1 MTIDH
6 VRPQSSSLEHLST
19 APSPSRQYMLSSG
32 AHAVPS
38 SACLK
43 SQLRYVLL
51 GLRRVPPP
59 RPQYRPLQTSAV
71 SYHEAATQIVK
82 DDLRDDKVPTPHV
95 AAGESSGTSRDGY
108 SLTFYRDRARRDPTD
123 NHVAAAQE
131 KPLHR
136 HYGSNGEGTGEDDA
150 RDDAKHLVASEG
162 KTKPLYRHYSP
173 EGRIIGRGKRRQRQS
188 SQALATST
196 KLDDSPFKVVLLQ
209 DLPEETQK
217 RLAASEAPIL
227 QQDEAGRTVVTAAD
241 IQAELDSIPDEK
253 DIAASIDALRPADTI
268 LEEAQYSELVQ
279 SLVERYSTSQ
289 LKRYRDAQ
297 PRIDSAAQGAPPTDP
312 SVKRPR
318 LGTPSWLPGT
328 TPLHVRRVK
337 ESQGTVK
344 SAAMHSKQ
352 KMVNDILRHTW
363 DVSMSSEEQACGEL
377 EFGLAHGKSSLLLQ
391 PDANGE
397 PAYRAMIGSKL
408 TLGTSRV
415 EHYAPDSILRIT
427 ARRRDAEQI
436 AETMQNVVDKVRMH
450 VVKLKALRKPQH
462 GGEEDSSSNLAVSSS
477 DLKVIGQRTRCHLHW
492 QNDRNL
498 IIYSLSYR
506 AAMEARRLAVC
517 LLTSPEDRMGSLETE
532 PVLESTQ
539 LRKRLTTAPITGTTA
554 LHYRYRGRHLSRLIL
569 PERKG
574 RQSNS
579 SDHAA
584 VALQSARL
592 KPSTATAKPCTLLKY
607 MAELDKLAL
616 PQQSEHPTSYWRQI
630 STSKVPWESHIGLC
644 LQHNNSAQSEARG
657 TATQGPSTIQ
667 SPPHNRV
674 FSHQVPKLQTAL
686 SYFVPRGQSALRE
699 GTQKGNPG
707 SSLRDL
713 TSTILAHFI
722 PSPFATPS
730 DASLP
735 RIEMTLARGMKS
747 GKHTLSLQSMR
758 AITQTQQ
765 VDIPCPAHSVD
776 VRLSLEQS
784 VASDTE
790 RAWLEPEI
798 RSFVQ
803 PLDAAFRAGE
813 VLTGKAEVIFQLPDR
828 AAPTGRAKQKK
839 VKQEASKI
847 ESPTKQLDEA
857 RSSTATYLFER
868 LESRQTMYF
877 VPNPDVLNG
886 TIEVKPA
893 VRQCLAAIPAGI
905 LVRFAEVDAGFIG
918 GQRIE
923 LSLVVD
929 PALTMVKS
937 GDSDAIAAPAGDVA
951 TSTEE
956 SNVPSSED
964 LLEATSKLVQ
974 LVTLANRGGLEGLKM
989 PRKVADWDAD
999 GG

>member
-1 MTIDH
+1 
-6 VRPQSSSLEHLST
+6 
-19 APSPSRQYMLSSG
+19 MLSSG

-51 GLRRVPPP
+51 GLRRAPPP
-59 RPQYRPLQTSAV
+59 RPQYRPFQTSAV

-82 DDLRDDKVPTPHV
+82 DDSRDDKILTPHV
-95 AAGESSGTSRDGY
+95 AVGESSSTSHDGY
-108 SLTFYRDRARRDPTD
+108 SLTFYTDRTRRDPTD
-123 NHVAAAQE
+123 REVAATQE
-131 KPLHR
+131 KPSYR
-136 HYGSNGEGTGEDDA
+136 HYGSKGPVTGRDDA
-150 RDDAKHLVASEG
+150 RDDIKNLVASEG
-162 KTKPLYRHYSP
+162 QTKPLYRHYSP

-188 SQALATST
+188 SQALETST

-227 QQDEAGRTVVTAAD
+227 QQDEAGRTVVSAAD
-241 IQAELDSIPDEK
+241 IQAEFDSVPDEK
-253 DIAASIDALRPADTI
+253 DITASIDALRPADTI

-289 LKRYRDAQ
+289 LKKYCNAQ
-297 PRIDSAAQGAPPTDP
+297 PRNSSAAQDAPPTDP

-318 LGTPSWLPGT
+318 HGTPPWLPGT

-344 SAAMHSKQ
+344 SAVMHSKQ
-352 KMVNDILRHTW
+352 KMVNEILRHTW
-363 DVSMSSEEQACGEL
+363 DVSVSSEEQAYGEL
-377 EFGLAHGKSSLLLQ
+377 EIGLTHGKSSLLLQ

-436 AETMQNVVDKVRMH
+436 AETLQNVVDKVRMH

-462 GGEEDSSSNLAVSSS
+462 GGSGDSSGNLALSSS
-477 DLKVIGQRTRCHLHW
+477 DLEAIGQRTRCHLHW

-506 AAMEARRLAVC
+506 AAMEARRLVVC
-517 LLTSPEDRMGSLETE
+517 LLTSPEDRMGSLEAE

-539 LRKRLTTAPITGTTA
+539 LRKRLTTAPTTGTTA
-554 LHYRYRGRHLSRLIL
+554 LDYRYRGRLLSRLIM

-579 SDHAA
+579 SDHSAM
-584 VALQSARL
+584 ALQSARL
-592 KPSTATAKPCTLLKY
+592 KPSTAAAKPRILLKY

-616 PQQSEHPTSYWRQI
+616 PQHLEHPTSYWKQI
-630 STSKVPWESHIGLC
+630 STSQVPWESHIGFC
-644 LQHNNSAQSEARG
+644 LHNNDGAQHEVLSKP
-657 TATQGPSTIQ
+657 TQGPSPMH
-667 SPPHNRV
+667 SPSRDRV
-674 FSHQVPKLQTAL
+674 FLHQVPKLQTAL
-686 SYFVPRGQSALRE
+686 SYFVPRVQSTLPE
-699 GTQKGNPG
+699 GTQEGRAN
-707 SSLRDL
+707 SSLHEP
-713 TSTILAHFI
+713 TSTIIAHFI

-730 DASLP
+730 NASLP
-735 RIEMTLARGMKS
+735 RIEMTLARGIKS

-758 AITQTQQ
+758 AITRTQQ

-776 VRLSLEQS
+776 VRLCLEQS
-784 VASDTE
+784 VPSDTE

-828 AAPTGRAKQKK
+828 VAPTGRGKQKM

-847 ESPTKQLDEA
+847 EGTTKKLDEA

-868 LESRQTMYF
+868 LESRQTIYF
-877 VPNPDVLNG
+877 VPNPDVLSG

-893 VRQCLAAIPAGI
+893 VLQCLAAIPPGI
-905 LVRFAEVDAGFIG
+905 LVRYAEVDAGFIG

-923 LSLVVD
+923 VSLVVD

-937 GDSDAIAAPAGDVA
+937 RESGAVAVPAGYVA
-951 TSTEE
+951 TSPEE
-956 SNVPSSED
+956 SKVPSSED

-989 PRKVADWDAD
+989 PRKVAEWDAD
-999 GG
+999 GTEL